1 MSHQDW
7 NTITIHSASSTKNI
21 HKDIIAKNTNIDMSI
36 KNKKLE
42 NDSENFAHTKIP
54 SELSREITNLRNS
67 MKLTQKD
74 MASKL
79 CIPLATYTDLENR
92 KSIFNQQTKQLIHKI
107 ERTNK
112 ILFMHK

>member
-7 NTITIHSASSTKNI
+7 NTITIHSANSKKPVQ
-21 HKDIIAKNTNIDMSI
+21 KDIVAKNSNADISVQ
-36 KNKKLE
+36 NKKLE
-42 NDSENFAHTKIP
+42 NDNENFAHTKIP
-54 SELSREITNLRNS
+54 GDLSREITNLRNS
-67 MKLTQKD
+67 MRLTQKD

-92 KSIFNQQTKQLIHKI
+92 KSIYNQQTKQLIQKI

>member
-7 NTITIHSASSTKNI
+7 NTITIHSANSKKSVQ
-21 HKDIIAKNTNIDMSI
+21 KDIVEKNTTADLNNQ
-36 KNKKLE
+36 NKKLE
-42 NDSENFAHTKIP
+42 NDNENFAHTKIP
-54 SELSREITNLRNS
+54 GDLSREITNLRNS
-67 MKLTQKD
+67 MRLTQKD

-92 KSIFNQQTKQLIHKI
+92 KSIYNQQTKQLIQKI

-112 ILFMHK
+112 ILFMNK